1 MCEKTFA
8 ATAKGKAAASPAI
21 AIAVPCESRGAE
33 RAPLEEH
40 DRDRFGEDCK
50 RDGRRK
56 RHGGRK
62 LERPRL
68 RGVDRLL
75 LSRDVARGEFGQ
87 EDDADAR
94 RNEPERKLDHPV
106 RVVEPGDQRG
116 TEGGRLRRDEDEQ
129 LHRGIGG
136 DGEEGGPEKAADVRG
151 PARPREPDRHLV
163 TGEGETDDS
172 KLHESGNARRGG
184 KPGGLAARRHSL
196 LQKFEDEKRAD
207 QASIDHE
214 RSNCRGSEAP
224 LMMKHRGDERGER
237 DSEYERKG
245 QPGVKRREGE
255 GFGISGKARRE
266 NECDDA
272 GGDLDEGG
280 KREKGKCRRAQR
292 LPGEEPG
299 FRRAAGARASAR
311 PQG

>member
-1 MCEKTFA
+1 MSAWHGADADAKADAERDPTDPRRRRRAAARVATTPATTARIGERSAPRANRVCEKTFA

-21 AIAVPCESRGAE
+21 AIAVPGVRGTE
-33 RAPLEEH
+33 RTPLEEH
-40 DRDRFGEDCK
+40 DRDRFGEDRK

-116 TEGGRLRRDEDEQ
+116 TEGGRLRRDEDEK

-224 LMMKHRGDERGER
+224 LMIEA
-237 DSEYERKG
+237 
-245 QPGVKRREGE
+245 PRR
-255 GFGISGKARRE
+255 RT
-266 NECDDA
+266 
-272 GGDLDEGG
+272 
-280 KREKGKCRRAQR
+280 RRA
-292 LPGEEPG
+292 
-299 FRRAAGARASAR
+299 
-311 PQG
+311 